1 MKSVK
6 PPRTKN
12 GALGFRRGCKAANE
26 GSDTVAVMR
35 VSFPTLPHLRYCQ
48 HQASTYDMREGHT

>member
-6 PPRTKN
+6 PPRTRN
-12 GALGFRRGCKAANE
+12 GALGFFRGCDVANE

-48 HQASTYDMREGHT
+48 QQVSTDARRHT